1 MSSPGASRSRVVLA
15 LEKPEIVSV
24 FVVEP
29 TDRAVE
35 IQAGACIWVAL
46 PLLPDE
52 TTVRTGFVARVRSA
66 LILAANAIVNAF
78 ALSQLPA
85 NPAFVPRLMLMTW
98 TFGWL
103 LNTQSSAA
111 TTSAVEANEL
121 VLSSTLTATY
131 WASGAIPAEAWTPF
145 EAMTPVTQV
154 PWL

>member
-1 MSSPGASRSRVVLA
+1 MLA

-29 TDRAVE
+29 TDSAVE
-35 IQAGACIWVAL
+35 IQAGAGIWVAS

-52 TTVRTGFVARVRSA
+52 TTVRAGVGARVRRLLMLVASA
-66 LILAANAIVNAF
+66 MVNAV
-78 ALSQLPA
+78 APSQLPGNRA
-85 NPAFVPRLMLMTW
+85 AVPRLMLMTW

-103 LNTQSSAA
+103 ANTQSSAA
-111 TTSAVEANEL
+111 TTSAVEANAL
-121 VLSSTLTATY
+121 LLSSTLTATY
-131 WASGAIPAEAWTPF
+131 WASGAIPVEAWTPF